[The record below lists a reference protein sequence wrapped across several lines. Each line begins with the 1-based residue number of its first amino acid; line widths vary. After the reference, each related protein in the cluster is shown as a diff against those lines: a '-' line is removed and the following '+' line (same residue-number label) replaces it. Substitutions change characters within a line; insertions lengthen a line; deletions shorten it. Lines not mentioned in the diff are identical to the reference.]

1 MKVRELIM
9 RLGVMPPDAEVML
22 LYDGALRGNCDSVW
36 LTRNGETVGL
46 GDESE
51 PIYSDAS
58 RTLNAPSAG
67 DDPYWRAK

>member
-22 LYDGALRGNCDSVW
+22 LYDGELRDNCDHVW
-36 LTRNGETVGL
+36 LTRNGQTVGL
-46 GDESE
+46 GAENE

-58 RTLNAPSAG
+58 RPANAPCVG
-67 DDPYWRAK
+67 DEPYWRAK